1 MEIPRHGLRHL
12 LAAVN
17 GHRRGCQKTLVQNL
31 NLLGGLGVGDQAAAI
46 FSSSPEKGK
55 SSAVHRMLKAVC
67 TTGNAQLVMEWE
79 TKENW
84 TTALMP

>member
-1 MEIPRHGLRHL
+1 MSGTKR
-12 LAAVN
+12 
-17 GHRRGCQKTLVQNL
+17 Q
-31 NLLGGLGVGDQAAAI
+31 AI

-67 TTGNAQLVMEWE
+67 TTAMPSWSMEWE